1 MARREH
7 QQSLRA
13 RSDGLGGAVLP
24 LDGFYEPPHDASNAH
39 SDPGLVS
46 PDGDAPGVGDLMI
59 ERFDCVTVIFADG
72 ARGVSLE
79 SGAGLT
85 PLRSAQSCRGPPSPA
100 PSSPRRRCCCWTASS
115 SASTPSQ
122 KRMACTRHVCH
133 ALLFFFNVFS
143 SVVPPFQRL
152 SPHDTPT
159 PQVETIG
166 DSYMAVTGALPFR
179 SDHASAALRFA
190 LDLCVAASA
199 VDYVSGDGTRS
210 RLAVRVGLHTGPVTS
225 GGAP

>member
-1 MARREH
+1 M
-7 QQSLRA
+7 L
-13 RSDGLGGAVLP
+13 L
-24 LDGFYEPPHDASNAH
+24 LDRLFQ
-39 SDPGLVS
+39 
-46 PDGDAPGVGDLMI
+46 
-59 ERFDCVTVIFADG
+59 RFDSLAEAHGVYK
-72 ARGVSLE
+72 ARL
-79 SGAGLT
+79 
-85 PLRSAQSCRGPPSPA
+85 PC
-100 PSSPRRRCCCWTASS
+100 SS
-115 SASTPSQ
+115 
-122 KRMACTRHVCH
+122 
-133 ALLFFFNVFS
+133 FFFNVFS